1 VTNNLIF
8 LYSNKFKKI
17 MQKFVGTGVALVT
30 PFKIDKSV
38 DFEALIKLVN
48 FNIDN
53 GVDYLVINGTTGESA
68 TVTPEEKLKVIEVI
82 VTVNK
87 GRLPLVLGVGGNN
100 TTSVVNEL
108 ETRDFS
114 NIDAILSV
122 TPYYSKPTQEGFYQH
137 FKAISEVSPV
147 PIILYNVPGRTAKNM
162 SVETTLRL
170 ANDFKNIIA
179 VKEAGNNTQQYL
191 ELIKNKPSDFL
202 IISGDDDLALA
213 ITLAGGSGVIS
224 VIGQAFPK
232 VFSEMIQLGLE
243 GKNKEAYQLHF
254 QLMDVVDYIFEENNP
269 AGIKTV
275 LQELKITSNE
285 VRLPLVKASVDLQS
299 RIASFV
305 TNF

>member
-1 VTNNLIF
+1 
-8 LYSNKFKKI
+8 

-38 DFEALIKLVN
+38 DFEALVKLVE

-53 GVDYLVINGTTGESA
+53 GTDYLVINGTTGESA
-68 TVTPEEKLKVIEVI
+68 TITNEEKLAIIDVI
-82 VTVNK
+82 VKTNN

-100 TTSVVNEL
+100 TANVVNEL
-108 ETRDFS
+108 KTRDFS

-122 TPYYSKPTQEGFYQH
+122 APYYSKPTQEGFYQH
-137 FKAISEVSPV
+137 FKAIAEASPV
-147 PIILYNVPGRTAKNM
+147 DVILYNVPGRTAKNM

-170 ANDFKNIIA
+170 ANDFKNVVA

-191 ELIKNKPSDFL
+191 ELIKNKPADFL

-224 VIGQAFPK
+224 VIGQAFPEA
-232 VFSEMIQLGLE
+232 FSKMIQLGLE
-243 GKNKEAYQLHF
+243 GKNKEAYQIHF
-254 QLMDVVDYIFEENNP
+254 QLMDVVNYIFEENNP

-275 LQELKITSNE
+275 LQALNITSNE
-285 VRLPLVKASVDLQS
+285 VRLPLVKTSSELQS
-299 RIASFV
+299 KIAKFV
-305 TNF
+305 INF

>member
-1 VTNNLIF
+1 
-8 LYSNKFKKI
+8 

-38 DFEALIKLVN
+38 DFESLIKLVN

-68 TVTPEEKLKVIEVI
+68 TITSEEKLKIIETI
-82 VTVNK
+82 VATNN
-87 GRLPLVLGVGGNN
+87 GRVPLVLGVGGNH
-100 TTSVVNEL
+100 TAQVVHEL
-108 ETRDFS
+108 STRDFS
-114 NIDAILSV
+114 NIDGILSV
-122 TPYYSKPTQEGFYQH
+122 APYYSKPTQEGFYQH
-137 FKAISEVSPV
+137 FKAIAEASPV
-147 PIILYNVPGRTAKNM
+147 PVILYNVPGRTAKNM
-162 SVETTLRL
+162 SVATTLRL
-170 ANDFKNIIA
+170 ANDFKNIVA

-191 ELIKNKPSDFL
+191 ELIKNKPTDFA

-232 VFSEMIQLGLE
+232 VFSEMIQFGLE

-275 LQELKITSNE
+275 LQALNITSNE
-285 VRLPLVKASVDLQS
+285 VRLPLVKTSADLQS
-299 RIASFV
+299 RIVEFV
-305 TNF
+305 NNF